1 MLNED
6 MPRRIFLDSS
16 VLQTIQDYGE
26 FLYENVTILPTDPIY
41 RDSKGIAKL
50 DGLRNIMK
58 VNERALFEFAISR
71 NSFKEVEAKG
81 DLRYLQWAYDV
92 LDHWIMCISESGE
105 PCCDEQSLQIIES
118 DSFNYLS
125 VPDKALLR
133 DAISL
138 ECDVFL
144 TMENKLPKCSN
155 HIEKHLGIRIFS
167 PDVMWEFIRKWA
179 PLFY

>member
-1 MLNED
+1 MINED

-16 VLQTIQDYGE
+16 MLQTIQDYGE
-26 FLYENVTILPTDPIY
+26 FLYENETILPTDPIH

-58 VNERALFEFAISR
+58 VNERALFEFAISH

-81 DLRYLQWAYDV
+81 DLHYLQWAYDV
-92 LDHWIMCISESGE
+92 LDHWLVCISESGE
-105 PCCDEQSLQIIES
+105 PCGDQQSLQAIES
-118 DSFNYLS
+118 DSFNCLS
-125 VPDKALLR
+125 VPDKVLLR
-133 DAISL
+133 DAIAL
-138 ECDVFL
+138 DCDVFL
-144 TMENKLPKCSN
+144 TMENKLPKCSA

-167 PDVMWEFIRKWA
+167 PDVLWVTLRKWA